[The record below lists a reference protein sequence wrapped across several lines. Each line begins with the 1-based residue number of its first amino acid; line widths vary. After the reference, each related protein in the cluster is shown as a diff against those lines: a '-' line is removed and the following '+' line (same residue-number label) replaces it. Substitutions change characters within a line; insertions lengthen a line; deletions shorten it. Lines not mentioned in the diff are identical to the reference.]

1 MKTIFD
7 ELQQEVKNWWISLI
21 LGILYVIV
29 AISLMFS
36 PLSGYAVLSILFS
49 VSMLFSG
56 LLEISFAVSNRRR
69 VSSWGWYL
77 AGGII
82 DMILGFYLITYPML
96 SMEVIPFIIAFWL
109 MFRGFSSV
117 GYAMDL
123 KRYGTRD
130 WGWYVAF
137 GILAVIC
144 SLIILWQPAVG
155 ALYAVYMIS
164 FAFLIIGFFR
174 IMLSFELKNLHK
186 RGKEWKEKKEKE
198 VSPRRW
204 GFGMG
209 GGSVT
214 AGTSNSLN
222 TYALKNTSLT
232 DQELLFLNSA
242 NFENSARKTNVKHK
256 TPVSLGMSVSYSLN
270 NRFALVTGLNYS
282 LLSSSWETSDA
293 YHNKTSQKLHFI
305 GIPLSL
311 TYRIAEWKR
320 FQVYAAAGVMTEVN
334 VAGKLVTK
342 K

>member
-1 MKTIFD
+1 
-7 ELQQEVKNWWISLI
+7 
-21 LGILYVIV
+21 
-29 AISLMFS
+29 MFS

-164 FAFLIIGFFR
+164 FCIPDYRFLPYHAVIR
-174 IMLSFELKNLHK
+174 AEKPAQA
-186 RGKEWKEKKEKE
+186 RERVEGKERERSIGRISSPHEACQKE
-198 VSPRRW
+198 SH
-204 GFGMG
+204 
-209 GGSVT
+209 
-214 AGTSNSLN
+214 L
-222 TYALKNTSLT
+222 
-232 DQELLFLNSA
+232 
-242 NFENSARKTNVKHK
+242 
-256 TPVSLGMSVSYSLN
+256 
-270 NRFALVTGLNYS
+270 
-282 LLSSSWETSDA
+282 
-293 YHNKTSQKLHFI
+293 
-305 GIPLSL
+305 
-311 TYRIAEWKR
+311 
-320 FQVYAAAGVMTEVN
+320 
-334 VAGKLVTK
+334 
-342 K
+342 

>member
-69 VSSWGWYL
+69 I
-77 AGGII
+77 A
-82 DMILGFYLITYPML
+82 YPML

-186 RGKEWKEKKEKE
+186 RGKEWKEKKE
-198 VSPRRW
+198 VS
-204 GFGMG
+204 
-209 GGSVT
+209 
-214 AGTSNSLN
+214 
-222 TYALKNTSLT
+222 
-232 DQELLFLNSA
+232 
-242 NFENSARKTNVKHK
+242 
-256 TPVSLGMSVSYSLN
+256 
-270 NRFALVTGLNYS
+270 
-282 LLSSSWETSDA
+282 
-293 YHNKTSQKLHFI
+293 
-305 GIPLSL
+305 
-311 TYRIAEWKR
+311 AE
-320 FQVYAAAGVMTEVN
+320 
-334 VAGKLVTK
+334 
-342 K
+342 

>member
-21 LGILYVIV
+21 LGILYIIV

-198 VSPRRW
+198 VS
-204 GFGMG
+204 
-209 GGSVT
+209 
-214 AGTSNSLN
+214 
-222 TYALKNTSLT
+222 
-232 DQELLFLNSA
+232 
-242 NFENSARKTNVKHK
+242 
-256 TPVSLGMSVSYSLN
+256 
-270 NRFALVTGLNYS
+270 
-282 LLSSSWETSDA
+282 
-293 YHNKTSQKLHFI
+293 
-305 GIPLSL
+305 
-311 TYRIAEWKR
+311 AE
-320 FQVYAAAGVMTEVN
+320 
-334 VAGKLVTK
+334 
-342 K
+342 

>member
-49 VSMLFSG
+49 VSML
-56 LLEISFAVSNRRR
+56 LSNRRR

-82 DMILGFYLITYPML
+82 DMILGFYLIAYPML

-198 VSPRRW
+198 VS
-204 GFGMG
+204 
-209 GGSVT
+209 
-214 AGTSNSLN
+214 
-222 TYALKNTSLT
+222 
-232 DQELLFLNSA
+232 
-242 NFENSARKTNVKHK
+242 
-256 TPVSLGMSVSYSLN
+256 
-270 NRFALVTGLNYS
+270 
-282 LLSSSWETSDA
+282 
-293 YHNKTSQKLHFI
+293 
-305 GIPLSL
+305 
-311 TYRIAEWKR
+311 AE
-320 FQVYAAAGVMTEVN
+320 
-334 VAGKLVTK
+334 
-342 K
+342 

>member
-82 DMILGFYLITYPML
+82 DMILGFYLIAYPML

-123 KRYGTRD
+123 
-130 WGWYVAF
+130 
-137 GILAVIC
+137 
-144 SLIILWQPAVG
+144 SLIHI
-155 ALYAVYMIS
+155 
-164 FAFLIIGFFR
+164 
-174 IMLSFELKNLHK
+174 
-186 RGKEWKEKKEKE
+186 
-198 VSPRRW
+198 
-204 GFGMG
+204 
-209 GGSVT
+209 
-214 AGTSNSLN
+214 
-222 TYALKNTSLT
+222 
-232 DQELLFLNSA
+232 
-242 NFENSARKTNVKHK
+242 
-256 TPVSLGMSVSYSLN
+256 
-270 NRFALVTGLNYS
+270 
-282 LLSSSWETSDA
+282 
-293 YHNKTSQKLHFI
+293 
-305 GIPLSL
+305 
-311 TYRIAEWKR
+311 
-320 FQVYAAAGVMTEVN
+320 
-334 VAGKLVTK
+334 
-342 K
+342 

>member
-49 VSMLFSG
+49 VSVLFSG

-96 SMEVIPFIIAFWL
+96 SMEVITFIIAFWL

-198 VSPRRW
+198 VS
-204 GFGMG
+204 
-209 GGSVT
+209 
-214 AGTSNSLN
+214 
-222 TYALKNTSLT
+222 
-232 DQELLFLNSA
+232 
-242 NFENSARKTNVKHK
+242 
-256 TPVSLGMSVSYSLN
+256 
-270 NRFALVTGLNYS
+270 
-282 LLSSSWETSDA
+282 
-293 YHNKTSQKLHFI
+293 
-305 GIPLSL
+305 
-311 TYRIAEWKR
+311 AE
-320 FQVYAAAGVMTEVN
+320 
-334 VAGKLVTK
+334 
-342 K
+342 